1 MKLQSLA
8 HSRTGDKGDTS
19 NISIIA
25 YRPEDYLRLCEQLTA
40 ERVAAFFAGLLEPS
54 AAPVRRY
61 ELPNVHAL
69 NFVLPGILRGGV
81 TRSLALD
88 AHGKCLGSALLDM
101 EIPPYV
107 GASLLAKIV
116 NHNEGNLTPS
126 GVLRFFASTLAP
138 GERAFFRRRRS
149 ACPGNR

>member
-1 MKLQSLA
+1 MSRVKLHTLA

-25 YRPEDYLRLCEQLTA
+25 YRAEDYPLLCEQLTA
-40 ERVAAFFAGLLEPS
+40 EVVAAYFAPLLEAG

-61 ELPNVHAL
+61 ELPNVQAL

-88 AHGKCLGSALLDM
+88 AHGKCLGSALLDL
-101 EIPPYV
+101 ELVKP
-107 GASLLAKIV
+107 
-116 NHNEGNLTPS
+116 N
-126 GVLRFFASTLAP
+126 
-138 GERAFFRRRRS
+138 
-149 ACPGNR
+149 